1 MIMEVPWSCILICTV
16 YTISFLGSFSSS
28 SLASS
33 LLIEAYPSS
42 YGDECDI
49 VLPPPPKREVY
60 GKNGRIIDIT
70 HEMRSDLPIFGSPEG
85 VGQLVR
91 LAVSMKNGSLYN
103 ISELKLI
110 THIGTHVDA
119 PGHFYDHYFDAG
131 FDVNSLDL
139 DLLNGPVLLV
149 DVPRNMNITAEAME
163 SLNIPRGVRRV
174 IFRTL
179 NTDRL
184 LMYKNQFDTSFV
196 GFTKDGAQWLKD
208 HTDIKMVGV
217 DYLSVASWD
226 DNVSAHLVFL
236 EGRDIIIVEGLKL
249 DGIDAGLYSSVH
261 CLPLRLVGAEGS
273 PVRCILIK

>member
-1 MIMEVPWSCILICTV
+1 MKFPWSCILVCTV
-16 YTISFLGSFSSS
+16 YTIFIQGSSSSS

-33 LLIEAYPSS
+33 PLIEAYPSS

-85 VGQLVR
+85 VGHLVR

-110 THIGTHVDA
+110 THTGTHVDA

-149 DVPRNMNITAEAME
+149 DVPRNMNIT
-163 SLNIPRGVRRV
+163 GK
-174 IFRTL
+174 
-179 NTDRL
+179 L

-196 GFTKDGAQWLKD
+196 GFTQ
-208 HTDIKMVGV
+208 
-217 DYLSVASWD
+217 
-226 DNVSAHLVFL
+226 
-236 EGRDIIIVEGLKL
+236 
-249 DGIDAGLYSSVH
+249 
-261 CLPLRLVGAEGS
+261 
-273 PVRCILIK
+273 

>member
-1 MIMEVPWSCILICTV
+1 MQHQ
-16 YTISFLGSFSSS
+16 ISFPSAIKFNM
-28 SLASS
+28 
-33 LLIEAYPSS
+33 YPSS
-42 YGDECDI
+42 YGDDCNI
-49 VLPPPPKREVY
+49 VVPPPPKREVY

-110 THIGTHVDA
+110 THTGTHVDA

-139 DLLNGPVLLV
+139 DLLNATLQF
-149 DVPRNMNITAEAME
+149 PRNMNITAEAME

-196 GFTKDGAQWLKD
+196 GFTLDGAQWLKD

-273 PVRCILIK
+273 PIRCILIK

>member
-1 MIMEVPWSCILICTV
+1 MEVPWSFILICT
-16 YTISFLGSFSSS
+16 IFILGSSSS

-33 LLIEAYPSS
+33 PIEAYPSS
-42 YGDECDI
+42 YGDDCNI
-49 VLPPPPKREVY
+49 VVPPPPKIEVY

-85 VGQLVR
+85 VGQLLR

-110 THIGTHVDA
+110 THTGTHVDA

-174 IFRTL
+174 LFRTL
-179 NTDRL
+179 NTDKL
-184 LMYKNQFDTSFV
+184 LMYRNQFDTSFV
-196 GFTKDGAQWLKD
+196 GFTQDGAQWLKD
-208 HTDIKMVGV
+208 HTDIKMELITYPLLHGTTM
-217 DYLSVASWD
+217 
-226 DNVSAHLVFL
+226 FL
-236 EGRDIIIVEGLKL
+236 LISCFLK
-249 DGIDAGLYSSVH
+249 AGTSL
-261 CLPLRLVGAEGS
+261 LWKA
-273 PVRCILIK
+273 

>member
-1 MIMEVPWSCILICTV
+1 MEVPWSCILVC
-16 YTISFLGSFSSS
+16 TISTVFILGSSSS

-33 LLIEAYPSS
+33 PLIEAYPSS
-42 YGDECDI
+42 YGDECNI
-49 VLPPPPKREVY
+49 VVPPPPKREVY

-70 HEMRSDLPIFGSPEG
+70 HEMRPDLPIYGSPEG
-85 VGQLVR
+85 VGQLLR
-91 LAVSMKNGSLYN
+91 LAVS
-103 ISELKLI
+103 
-110 THIGTHVDA
+110 
-119 PGHFYDHYFDAG
+119 
-131 FDVNSLDL
+131 
-139 DLLNGPVLLV
+139 PVLLV

-184 LMYKNQFDTSFV
+184 LMYKSHFDTSYV
-196 GFTKDGAQWLKD
+196 GFTQDGAQWLKD

-273 PVRCILIK
+273 PIRCILIK